1 MTPTKAPQKPRIWTT
16 DVQMLKPRLQSTRP
30 RQTQPERWGSGR
42 GGRPWR
48 RLRQAILLRDQYTC
62 RACGLVGGELE
73 LDHIVNVAR
82 GGTDDPANL
91 QILCRSCH
99 AAKTAR
105 ESSGLFDNRP
115 GGVGGG

>member
-1 MTPTKAPQKPRIWTT
+1 M
-16 DVQMLKPRLQSTRP
+16 
-30 RQTQPERWGSGR
+30 
-42 GGRPWR
+42 
-48 RLRQAILLRDQYTC
+48 
-62 RACGLVGGELE
+62 GGELE

-82 GGTDDPANL
+82 GGTDDPADL
-91 QILCRSCH
+91 QILCRSGH

>member
-1 MTPTKAPQKPRIWTT
+1 MTARPSPFIWTT
-16 DVQMLKPRLQSTRP
+16 DVQMLKPRLQPARP
-30 RQTQPERWGSGR
+30 RQAQPERWGSGR

-105 ESSGLFDNRP
+105 ESSVLFDNRP